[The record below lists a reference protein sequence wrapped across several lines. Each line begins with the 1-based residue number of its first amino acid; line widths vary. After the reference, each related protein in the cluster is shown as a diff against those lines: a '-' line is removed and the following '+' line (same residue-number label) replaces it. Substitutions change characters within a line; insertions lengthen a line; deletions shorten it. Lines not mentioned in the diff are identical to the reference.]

1 MAMPDTEAKKKWMRD
16 NFLTLGFKLHR
27 KYDADIIDFLLEH
40 ESKEKSKQEIL
51 KDAMREYMKS
61 HKFD

>member
-27 KYDADIIDFLLEH
+27 KYDADIIGFLLER

-51 KDAMREYMKS
+51 KDAMREYMES

>member
-27 KYDADIIDFLLEH
+27 KYDADIISFLLEH
-40 ESKEKSKQEIL
+40 ESAEKSKQEIL
-51 KDAMREYMKS
+51 KDAMREYIES